1 LFKKHNTPFVDFEIS
16 LLVTSNYYFQATNP
30 KAMSRNLLTIFLVLF
45 VPGFLLAKNRESI
58 TNGIK
63 TPMFHVPEDASYLG
77 TNNFQYRLNSDI
89 PYSEHLGFST
99 NSDACHFSSTLCLSN
114 SDRFGLEKGPWR
126 RGPSND
132 VTRIVSGMVG
142 TLRQIYGISY
152 EELYSPNFGL
162 EGSLRILGIAAFGIA
177 AGANVYL
184 PAIEPG
190 KLAFRA
196 GLTYGRMAYLF
207 GGEENFV
214 HIPIGI
220 TYLTRN
226 NFVLGVDAGPHW
238 TNFDGIKLGLSVK
251 TGKAF

>member
-1 LFKKHNTPFVDFEIS
+1 
-16 LLVTSNYYFQATNP
+16 
-30 KAMSRNLLTIFLVLF
+30 MSRNLLTTFLFLF
-45 VPGFLLAKNRESI
+45 VPGFLIAKNSESL
-58 TNGIK
+58 TNSIK
-63 TPMFHVPEDASYLG
+63 MPMFHVPEDVSYLG
-77 TNNFQYRLNSDI
+77 TNNFQYRLNSDL
-89 PYSEHLGFST
+89 PNSEHVGFST
-99 NSDACHFSSTLCLSN
+99 NSDACHFSSRRCLSN

-132 VTRIVSGMVG
+132 VTHFVSVMVG
-142 TLRQIYGISY
+142 NSRQIFGISH
-152 EELYSPNFGL
+152 ERLFSPNFGL

-226 NFVLGVDAGPHW
+226 NFVLGVDAGPLW
-238 TNFDGIKLGLSVK
+238 TNQGGIKLGLSVK
-251 TGKAF
+251 IGKAF

>member
-1 LFKKHNTPFVDFEIS
+1 
-16 LLVTSNYYFQATNP
+16 
-30 KAMSRNLLTIFLVLF
+30 
-45 VPGFLLAKNRESI
+45 
-58 TNGIK
+58 
-63 TPMFHVPEDASYLG
+63 
-77 TNNFQYRLNSDI
+77 
-89 PYSEHLGFST
+89 
-99 NSDACHFSSTLCLSN
+99 
-114 SDRFGLEKGPWR
+114 
-126 RGPSND
+126 
-132 VTRIVSGMVG
+132 MVG

-207 GGEENFV
+207 GGEENVV

-220 TYLTRN
+220 TYFTRN
-226 NFVLGVDAGPHW
+226 NFVLGVDIGP
-238 TNFDGIKLGLSVK
+238 FLKESYGSGVGPSIKIGR
-251 TGKAF
+251 AF